1 MTYIQRGELDDV
13 ISNLCDMVS
22 QMLPVPLATNLKP
35 EEAKRFMLDA
45 HGNFDLA
52 VTMCVTKRR
61 DLIDE
66 FVKKYQDIPRERILQ
81 VQRSPS
87 SFLFYPFPPP
97 SLLSFLLFPFCPPL
111 FPQVP
116 SVSYCYSVY

>member
-22 QMLPVPLATNLKP
+22 QMLPVPLATDLKP

-66 FVKKYQDIPRERILQ
+66 FVKKYGDIPRET
-81 VQRSPS
+81 
-87 SFLFYPFPPP
+87 
-97 SLLSFLLFPFCPPL
+97 
-111 FPQVP
+111 
-116 SVSYCYSVY
+116 